1 MNRKSIVTVLLLAA
15 AATAIAQERL
25 PRIPPEQYTPEQKQ
39 AAAEFEAA
47 RKAPVFGPFEPL
59 MNSPELMSRSRAM
72 GDYLRYASAIGNS
85 LSELVILMTAR
96 EWNQD
101 YEWSVHYPVALKA
114 GISQEVADA
123 VANGQRPK
131 SMTVDET
138 IVFDYTD
145 ELLKNKRVSDAAF
158 VRAKSRFGN
167 KGVVDMTGIAGYYTL
182 LAMQL
187 NVAQYQPPA
196 NAAKLP
202 RLAH

>member
-1 MNRKSIVTVLLLAA
+1 MNRKSIVTVVLLAG

-47 RKAPVFGPFEPL
+47 RRAPVFGPFEPL

-114 GISQEVADA
+114 GMRQEVADA
-123 VANGQRPK
+123 VGSGQRPK
-131 SMTVDET
+131 SMTVDEM

-145 ELLKNKRVSDAAF
+145 ELLKNKRVSDATFA
-158 VRAKSRFGN
+158 RAQSRFGN

-196 NAAKLP
+196 EAAKLP